1 MPGPAAILRE
11 IHRLRVFASDLQSR
25 IDLAPK
31 QVKAQQG
38 QIAKREDEFKH
49 GQEAVKKLKIG
60 IHEHEVSIKAEQ
72 QLIKKYEHQ
81 LNDITSKKEYDALR
95 HEIAAVQE
103 KIRGVEDELLAAM
116 LQVDEEATKLPA
128 LDEGIKK
135 AKAEFEEFNRDLQA
149 RLADW
154 SKQRDSAISQ
164 ISTEEAKLP
173 EQVRPMYDRFVKSM
187 GADALATVEGKNCAA
202 CYTEMTMQTY
212 HDVLN
217 QQFVQ
222 CRNCGRI
229 LYGKETR

>member
-1 MPGPAAILRE
+1 M
-11 IHRLRVFASDLQSR
+11 QSR

-38 QIAKREDEFKH
+38 LIAKREDEQKQ
-49 GQEAVKKLKIG
+49 GQEAVKRLKIG

-72 QLIKKYEHQ
+72 QLIKKYEQQ

-103 KIRGVEDELLAAM
+103 RIRGVEDELLAAM
-116 LQVDEEATKLPA
+116 LQVDEEAAKLPA
-128 LDEGIKK
+128 LEAGIKK
-135 AKAEFEEFNRDLQA
+135 AKAEFDEFNRDLQT

-154 SKQRDSAISQ
+154 SKQRDSAIGQ
-164 ISTEEAKLP
+164 ISAEESKLP
-173 EQVRPMYDRFVKSM
+173 EQVRPVYDRMVKSL
-187 GADALATVEGKNCAA
+187 GADALAAVEGKNCAA
-202 CYTEMTMQTY
+202 CYTEMTTQTY
-212 HDVLN
+212 HDILN

-229 LYGKETR
+229 LYAKSQ